1 MEKIQVFLVLEI
13 LGRPKEHVKEALN
26 TIVMRMGSEKGVKII
41 NKTYHDPVLV
51 EGSKELFTTFA
62 EVGLELDS
70 LATYLGIVF
79 AYMPSNIEVVKPEQ
93 LILTKSDLNSLANT
107 LTQRL
112 HNYDAVTK
120 QALAERDNV
129 IKKLYEIAPQLFQQK
144 LQTPQVP
151 QTSQTNA
158 EPTKKEKKESKKT
171 KKKSK
176 K

>member
-26 TIVMRMGSEKGVKII
+26 TLVIRMGTEKGVKILS
-41 NKTYHDPVLV
+41 KTYHDPVPV
-51 EGSKELFTTFA
+51 EGSKELFTAFA

-70 LATYLGIVF
+70 LSNYLGIVF

-93 LILTKSDLNSLANT
+93 LVLTKSDLNQLANT

-120 QALAERDNV
+120 QALAERDAV
-129 IKKLYEIAPQLFQQK
+129 IKKLYEYAPHLFNAPNTAQNTA
-144 LQTPQVP
+144 QTQANTEV
-151 QTSQTNA
+151 
-158 EPTKKEKKESKKT
+158 KKEK

-176 K
+176 KK